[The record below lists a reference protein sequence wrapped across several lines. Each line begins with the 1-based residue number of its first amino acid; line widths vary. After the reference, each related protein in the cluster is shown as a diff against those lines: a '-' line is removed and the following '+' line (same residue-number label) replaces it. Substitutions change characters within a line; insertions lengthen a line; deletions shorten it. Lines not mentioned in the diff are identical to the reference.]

1 MNEYYIKFEMK
12 GKFSIQTDVWQY
24 NRVSEVSDC
33 CLAPTQQFSAIS
45 WREQVNLQW
54 NDDDVCFVRDQHA

>member
-24 NRVSEVSDC
+24 NRVSEVTDC
-33 CLAPTQQFSAIS
+33 CLAPTQDTILIASQPGFALSPKRCVA
-45 WREQVNLQW
+45 
-54 NDDDVCFVRDQHA
+54 